1 MMPITCHVNWHSN
14 YICVTLLIYI
24 NHTTKR
30 LKGIYVGSIEL
41 KLSGGEALISALL
54 EVNKNEVQ
62 GRNSN
67 GRIIS
72 CIS

>member
-1 MMPITCHVNWHSN
+1 M
-14 YICVTLLIYI
+14 
-24 NHTTKR
+24 NHHENTKR
-30 LKGIYVGSIEL
+30 LKDIYVWSIEL

-62 GRNSN
+62 GRNNN
-67 GRIIS
+67 GCIIS